1 MQNDPRVGAV
11 LDEALKIS
19 RGGRPVIV
27 DVNVDYSRKSEF
39 TKGIVKVNLG
49 PFPLDQKPR
58 FIWRAIKRHVMG

>member
-1 MQNDPRVGAV
+1 MPD

-39 TKGIVKVNLG
+39 TKGIVRVNLG
-49 PFPLDQKPR
+49 RFPFDQKLR
-58 FIWRAIKRHVMG
+58 FIGRAIKRHLLG